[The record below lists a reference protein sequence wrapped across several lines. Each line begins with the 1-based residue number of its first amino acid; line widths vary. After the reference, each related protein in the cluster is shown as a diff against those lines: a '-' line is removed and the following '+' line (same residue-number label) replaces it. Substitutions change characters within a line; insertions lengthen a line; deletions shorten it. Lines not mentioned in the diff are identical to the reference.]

1 MSFGRGLVAQRMG
14 QRPERNQSAR
24 NAAAPLRMH
33 GDGQPA
39 AAYTWYIAPGDVL
52 VVVDENREGWRSV
65 TNHAVGVVGDLAAL
79 RPDLLARVPAIP
91 YRDSMGWWDALLT
104 TRTGTFDGI
113 ALVGASNEAEAVA
126 WALAQSG

>member
-1 MSFGRGLVAQRMG
+1 MPQGTG
-14 QRPERNQSAR
+14 QGPERGQPAQD
-24 NAAAPLRMH
+24 AAAPPRMR

-39 AAYTWYIAPGDVL
+39 AAYTWHVAPGDVL
-52 VVVDENREGWRSV
+52 VVVDGDREGWRSV
-65 TNHAVGVVGDLAAL
+65 TNDAAGVVGDLAAL

-91 YRDSMGWWDALLT
+91 YRDSMGRWDALLT

>member
-1 MSFGRGLVAQRMG
+1 MR
-14 QRPERNQSAR
+14 E
-24 NAAAPLRMH
+24 
-33 GDGQPA
+33 DGQPA
-39 AAYTWYIAPGDVL
+39 AYTWHVAPGNVL
-52 VVVDENREGWRSV
+52 VVVDGDWEGWRSI
-65 TNHAVGVVGDLAAL
+65 TNGAAGVVGDLAAL

-91 YRDSMGWWDALLT
+91 CRDSMGRWDALLT